1 MSMKFSFACLF
12 LLVAACQGKSVGNL
26 KAGVKQNVGSGQDS
40 GTKKKGCQENA
51 NKLKP
56 RSCVD
61 HLKNGADNCGY
72 YKIYDAAGNGF
83 TVYCDMETEPG
94 AAWTLI
100 MSWSLKNKLFSN
112 FRQTPMSINDP
123 VNENSPNWF
132 LYRLTM
138 DRMKSLRD
146 VSTHWRATCS
156 YDKYGINNY
165 KDYVRGKF
173 ADADIFAFLGHGV
186 CLKTEL
192 VNIRGHTGIH
202 KTAGFWQVAGSYLGH
217 MSTEHKCQFDYS
229 VGQVSSEDNFGFYS
243 STNPKFTCTMNGDST
258 TQWWFG
264 SYQ

>member
-1 MSMKFSFACLF
+1 MQITSVRNTPRNPRKF
-12 LLVAACQGKSVGNL
+12 GY
-26 KAGVKQNVGSGQDS
+26 
-40 GTKKKGCQENA
+40 ENA
-51 NKLKP
+51 SLLYTF
-56 RSCVD
+56 VF
-61 HLKNGADNCGY
+61 AD
-72 YKIYDAAGNGF
+72 
-83 TVYCDMETEPG
+83 
-94 AAWTLI
+94 
-100 MSWSLKNKLFSN
+100 
-112 FRQTPMSINDP
+112 RQTPLSVNNP
-123 VNENSPNWF
+123 ANENSPNWF

-146 VSTHWRATCS
+146 VSTHWRATCC

-173 ADADIFAFLGHGV
+173 ADADIFAFLGQGV

-202 KTAGFWQVAGSYLGH
+202 KTAGFWQVAGSFLGH

-229 VGQVSSEDNFGFYS
+229 VGQVSSEDNFGYYGT
-243 STNPKFTCTMNGDST
+243 TNPKFTCTMNGDST

>member
-1 MSMKFSFACLF
+1 MAICMSNGLMMTF
-12 LLVAACQGKSVGNL
+12 NY
-26 KAGVKQNVGSGQDS
+26 N
-40 GTKKKGCQENA
+40 N
-51 NKLKP
+51 NKCYL
-56 RSCVD
+56 
-61 HLKNGADNCGY
+61 
-72 YKIYDAAGNGF
+72 
-83 TVYCDMETEPG
+83 
-94 AAWTLI
+94 TL
-100 MSWSLKNKLFSN
+100 NN
-112 FRQTPMSINDP
+112 FVFIDRTTPLSINDP

-132 LYRLTM
+132 LYRLTV

-173 ADADIFAFLGHGV
+173 AEADIFAFLGSGV

-192 VNIRGHTGIH
+192 VNIRGHTGIY
-202 KTAGFWQVAGSYLGH
+202 KTAKFWQVIGTYSPPVIDSSSKG
-217 MSTEHKCQFDYS
+217 CQFDPT
-229 VGQVSSEDNFGFYS
+229 VGAVNSEDNFGYYG